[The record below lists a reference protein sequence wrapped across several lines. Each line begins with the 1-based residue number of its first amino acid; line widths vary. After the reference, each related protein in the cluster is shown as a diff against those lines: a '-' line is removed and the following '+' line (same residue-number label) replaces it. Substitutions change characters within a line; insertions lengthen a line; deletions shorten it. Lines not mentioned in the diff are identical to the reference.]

1 MVSARFLC
9 GLALCLAA
17 VNAAPTPQQPDQQ
30 QQPQQPPS
38 SSQQPSQSIQQPS
51 ASSSQIQPKP
61 SQQPSQQNPEIAI
74 QDQDNFCLFLPPQ
87 PGLNVA
93 LYETQ
98 GKPFCMGSTSVEGA
112 EDLPEGFVTVAHYQ
126 KNETYEQVT
135 GYIDRSKYNLDVND
149 GGGQYDNHGQGKPT
163 GASCKGYSY
172 FVGMIEPSSNRFC
185 MRCCQNKED
194 CPTGRSEY
202 GCLRI
207 IPGDYT

>member
-30 QQPQQPPS
+30 QQPPQQQPPS
-38 SSQQPSQSIQQPS
+38 SSQQPSQPAQQPS
-51 ASSSQIQPKP
+51 ASSSQVQPQP

-98 GKPFCMGSTSVEGA
+98 GKPFCMGSTSVKDA
-112 EDLPEGFVTVAHYQ
+112 EDLPEGT
-126 KNETYEQVT
+126 
-135 GYIDRSKYNLDVND
+135 
-149 GGGQYDNHGQGKPT
+149 
-163 GASCKGYSY
+163 
-172 FVGMIEPSSNRFC
+172 
-185 MRCCQNKED
+185 
-194 CPTGRSEY
+194 
-202 GCLRI
+202 
-207 IPGDYT
+207 